1 MFQMHG
7 MENLDLMGDPT
18 GSMTTLTPMSETP
31 ISSSHHQLHGSY
43 HSMNHMMSHHHHGGP
58 LSGHTPGAI
67 NLPKP
72 FQPTKLFWWKVL
84 TKRKDFTNCHFS
96 GSHHSAMAAAVA
108 AASLHPDQDTDPREL
123 EAFAERFKQRRIKL
137 GKYLKKKFYG
147 IVSKR
152 AFQSDIFDLIQ

>member
-67 NLPKP
+67 FL
-72 FQPTKLFWWKVL
+72 L
-84 TKRKDFTNCHFS
+84 TKFLNPETFLIEIFNIMKRLFKLSLFRL
-96 GSHHSAMAAAVA
+96 
-108 AASLHPDQDTDPREL
+108 ASLGDGCRCRSCQFTSRPGHRSTRT
-123 EAFAERFKQRRIKL
+123 RSIRRT
-137 GKYLKKKFYG
+137 
-147 IVSKR
+147 V
-152 AFQSDIFDLIQ
+152 

>member
-1 MFQMHG
+1 MHG

-67 NLPKP
+67 ILPRIFHKP
-72 FQPTKLFWWKVL
+72 KRFPMENFDVMKRLYKLSLFRLASFGHGCGGCGRQL
-84 TKRKDFTNCHFS
+84 T
-96 GSHHSAMAAAVA
+96 
-108 AASLHPDQDTDPREL
+108 PRPGHRSTRTRSVRR
-123 EAFAERFKQRRIKL
+123 AIQTAEDKIR
-137 GKYLKKKFYG
+137 
-147 IVSKR
+147 
-152 AFQSDIFDLIQ
+152 

>member
-31 ISSSHHQLHGSY
+31 ITSSHHQLHGSY

-67 NLPKP
+67 ILLK
-72 FQPTKLFWWKVL
+72 Q
-84 TKRKDFTNCHFS
+84 
-96 GSHHSAMAAAVA
+96 
-108 AASLHPDQDTDPREL
+108 
-123 EAFAERFKQRRIKL
+123 FA
-137 GKYLKKKFYG
+137 
-147 IVSKR
+147 
-152 AFQSDIFDLIQ
+152 